1 MVDYIKIVKEV
12 LESKRRGG
20 DDFDIIER
28 VSLSLEIPRSRAKE
42 VYNLKIQFICNSGIW

>member
-12 LESKRRGG
+12 LESKRRVG

-42 VYNLKIQFICNSGIW
+42 VYNSLNTKRVG